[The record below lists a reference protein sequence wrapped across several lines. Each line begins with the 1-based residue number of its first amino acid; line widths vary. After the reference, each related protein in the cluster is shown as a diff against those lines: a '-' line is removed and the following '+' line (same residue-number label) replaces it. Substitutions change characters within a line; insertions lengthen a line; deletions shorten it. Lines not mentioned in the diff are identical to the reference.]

1 MPRGPRR
8 DAPGVVQHIM
18 LRGIERRP
26 IFHDPVDREAFATRL
41 ERLVPALGFRCFA
54 WAFLPNHVHFALQT
68 GPTPV
73 ARLMAR
79 LGTGYARYFNTRH
92 KRVGHLFQNRYRSRT
107 VDGERDLQ
115 GLVLYIHQNP
125 VRAGLV
131 SDVGELEHFTWCGH
145 GACAGTQPAR
155 AFESPEDTLLL
166 FGDRMAEARRNLAL
180 RMNTPTE
187 LRDVPPILSPRP
199 VEDRKRPWTSGEAQP
214 DLDDLIDEV
223 CEKHGVSRLELGRGR
238 RAQHIATARAEL
250 AQRATRDLG
259 LPSRAVARALGVS
272 DSTVARALSRH
283 RGSNDSTSRWPRA
296 E

>member
-1 MPRGPRR
+1 
-8 DAPGVVQHIM
+8 M

-26 IFHDPVDREAFATRL
+26 IFHDPVDCEVFATKL
-41 ERLVPALGFRCFA
+41 EQLVPALGFRCFA

-68 GPTPV
+68 GPTPL

-92 KRVGHLFQNRYRSRT
+92 KRVGHLFQNRYRSRV
-107 VDGERDLQ
+107 VDGEPDLQ

-131 SDVGELEHFTWCGH
+131 PDVGGLEQFAWCGH
-145 GACAGTQPAR
+145 GACIGTRPAR

-166 FGDRMAEARRNLAL
+166 FGDRMAEARRNLDL
-180 RMNTPTE
+180 RMHTPTE
-187 LRDVPPILSPRP
+187 LREAPPFLSPGQ
-199 VEDRKRPWTSGEAQP
+199 VEERTRQRTPEKAQT
-214 DLDDLIDEV
+214 DLNELIDEV
-223 CEKHGVSRLELGRGR
+223 CEEHSVSRLELGRGR
-238 RAQHIATARAEL
+238 RAQHIAVARADL

-259 LPSRAVARALGVS
+259 LPSRTVARALGVS

-283 RGSNDSTSRWPRA
+283 RGSNVSQSRCSR
-296 E
+296 EK